1 MLAPS
6 RYAERVLDELSI
18 DQIDDLHHLSEI
30 AWARG
35 ALVDE
40 RDLGGAEARLSTLG
54 RGAVICVSSRIQD
67 TRRRRFAIAHELGHY
82 EMRHRLSV
90 AGCGA
95 DDLEYWAH
103 GAGQKEMEYQS
114 NQFAAELLLPRRF
127 AAQYCVVDNPSL
139 DCVSDIAE
147 RFQTSLTS
155 TAIRF
160 VDLGEDCTAVAYSQA
175 GHTKWFHGSPD
186 FREMGLFIP
195 IGECP
200 GSGTLA
206 DRVFEGQGGSRPPQR
221 VRATEWLV
229 SRETHIA
236 QDATLIEQSWAMPSY
251 EGVLTFLY
259 IDGDLN
265 GDP

>member
-147 RFQTSLTS
+147 RFASLTWVKTVQLLLTRRLATPNGS
-155 TAIRF
+155 MEARIFARWVCSYRLASAQGVGPSLIGF
-160 VDLGEDCTAVAYSQA
+160 SKAREAPARRNALGQPNGLCHAK
-175 GHTKWFHGSPD
+175 HTLLK
-186 FREMGLFIP
+186 
-195 IGECP
+195 
-200 GSGTLA
+200 TL
-206 DRVFEGQGGSRPPQR
+206 R
-221 VRATEWLV
+221 
-229 SRETHIA
+229 
-236 QDATLIEQSWAMPSY
+236 
-251 EGVLTFLY
+251 
-259 IDGDLN
+259 
-265 GDP
+265 